1 MEKEVKHFERNLG
14 IHKDKERLNRF
25 KKQIARENYDD
36 DLLDFLDNIT
46 ETVKVEKT
54 KKGDKN
60 KQYNEE
66 GDDEGEGVVVPKKK
80 LKKNKQVENK
90 EESLVEIKSKSKL
103 FSGRTISSV
112 DRIKME
118 FSKEIIPLLNKA
130 AESNLIIIAGQLIEK
145 IDFFETTIRND
156 KSCANFNKNLF
167 LYELFSKNCN
177 KLILDQDTIN
187 MPIIACICSY
197 ISLLHFKLGNPFL
210 LYYLKTIFIKFE
222 EYCKDP
228 MTNKCGLKNFIFAFI
243 LFYLFGN
250 LTSKIYF
257 DVIKYFIDNFNDT
270 FSEMLYIM
278 LSYVGIEIR
287 KEDPEYLKEIINLV
301 NSKYNSIK
309 ISSKLSLN
317 NPTPTSTTLTPNDN
331 TTSSSA
337 ITEVYSSKMKFIVE
351 LIDDIKN
358 NKFLKFNMKEKFGF
372 FINFVTQQSKIYNFG
387 SNDTTN
393 IASKL
398 DLTLKQIK
406 SLDINKFEDFEGTT
420 KINDVLFDTDITNIQ
435 VNNIYNNLF
444 ND

>member
-1 MEKEVKHFERNLG
+1 
-14 IHKDKERLNRF
+14 
-25 KKQIARENYDD
+25 
-36 DLLDFLDNIT
+36 
-46 ETVKVEKT
+46 
-54 KKGDKN
+54 
-60 KQYNEE
+60 
-66 GDDEGEGVVVPKKK
+66 
-80 LKKNKQVENK
+80 
-90 EESLVEIKSKSKL
+90 
-103 FSGRTISSV
+103 
-112 DRIKME
+112 
-118 FSKEIIPLLNKA
+118 
-130 AESNLIIIAGQLIEK
+130 
-145 IDFFETTIRND
+145 
-156 KSCANFNKNLF
+156 
-167 LYELFSKNCN
+167 
-177 KLILDQDTIN
+177 
-187 MPIIACICSY
+187 
-197 ISLLHFKLGNPFL
+197 
-210 LYYLKTIFIKFE
+210 
-222 EYCKDP
+222 
-228 MTNKCGLKNFIFAFI
+228 
-243 LFYLFGN
+243 
-250 LTSKIYF
+250 
-257 DVIKYFIDNFNDT
+257 
-270 FSEMLYIM
+270 